1 MRAEMDEEE
10 GATIDPKDPQQMV
23 YVCLTC
29 PIKGVNRV
37 KDKRIELAYFKVRFI
52 CILSIFAYMHIA
64 RKLFLLF
71 F

>member
-10 GATIDPKDPQQMV
+10 GATIEPKDPQQMV

-37 KDKRIELAYFKVRFI
+37 KDKRIELAIFEVRFI
-52 CILSIFAYMHIA
+52 CIFSIFTYLHIVC
-64 RKLFLLF
+64 KLFLLF